1 MRRILR
7 QGPRPEKINV
17 VGGPDSPTLPTVG
30 KTQQPDSGG
39 PEGSASARQ
48 AAAFVD
54 GLLGGGA
61 ADFVVSPGSRS
72 TPLVLALARDRRARV
87 RVILDERSAA
97 FFGLGLADRTH
108 RPVGLVCTSG
118 TAVANYLPA
127 VVEAWQRRVPLLV
140 LSADRPP
147 ELRDCGAGQTIDQVG
162 IFGRFVRWAADASA
176 PPGAEG
182 ERYLAG
188 LAREG
193 LRAALDPVPG
203 PVHFNLPFREPFLP
217 AAPRRGSGSPEPL
230 ARSAGP
236 VSGIDWEAVRAE
248 GPGWIAAGA
257 ANPADPAAW
266 ADGLFRLSDFLGWP
280 VLCDVLN
287 PGRHAPGAAE
297 RVVTQYEGL
306 LSAEELPAPAPRA
319 VLQVGPLPTA
329 KSLRRWLD
337 GFRGPR
343 WQWSADP
350 ACLDPSR
357 SGAAWLRGD
366 PSGLGPL
373 SGRFPDDSFRREWM
387 LRERAARTRIE
398 AWMGDLPDSFEG
410 KVHWRISRAIP
421 AAAQVFIANSQPVRD
436 AERFWFAGRPRGPR
450 VFSSR
455 GASGIDGLVSTA
467 AGLADGGPP
476 TVAVLGDLAFLHDCG
491 GLRAARDIRGSLT
504 LVVIDNGGGRIF
516 GQLPVAAEADVFE
529 TYFLTPQK
537 VDPVLLC
544 RAHGIEVVRSGPGN
558 PLADLLGSPPEGA
571 RVVLAGTDPSADAA
585 LRREWRELFES
596 PGSP

>member
-1 MRRILR
+1 MR
-7 QGPRPEKINV
+7 
-17 VGGPDSPTLPTVG
+17 
-30 KTQQPDSGG
+30 TQQPDNDD

-54 GLLGGGA
+54 GLLGSGVV
-61 ADFVVSPGSRS
+61 DFVVSPGSRS
-72 TPLVLALARDRRARV
+72 TPLVLALARDSRART

-97 FFGLGLADRTH
+97 FFGLGIADRTH

-127 VVEAWQRRVPLLV
+127 VVEAWHRRVPLL
-140 LSADRPP
+140 LLTADRPP

-176 PPGAEG
+176 PPDGEG
-182 ERYLAG
+182 ERYLHG

-193 LRAALDPVPG
+193 LRAALGPVPG

-217 AAPRRGSGSPEPL
+217 AARRPVSASPGPV
-230 ARSAGP
+230 ARAAGP
-236 VSGIDWEAVRAE
+236 VPPDVDWEAVRGK
-248 GPGWIAAGA
+248 GPGWIVAGA
-257 ANPADPAAW
+257 ANPIDPAVW
-266 ADGLFRLSDFLGWP
+266 AEGLFRLSDFLGWP

-287 PGRHAPGAAE
+287 PGRHTPGAAE

-306 LSAEELPAPAPRA
+306 LSANDLSAPAPQA
-319 VLQVGPLPTA
+319 VLQIGPLPTA
-329 KSLRRWLD
+329 KPLRRWLD
-337 GFRGPR
+337 RFHGPR

-357 SGAAWLRGD
+357 SGATWIGGD

-373 SGRFPDDSFRREWM
+373 PGNFSDDSFRREWIV
-387 LRERAARTRIE
+387 RERAAVARIDPWIG
-398 AWMGDLPDSFEG
+398 ALPESFEG

-421 AAAQVFIANSQPVRD
+421 SDAQIFIANSQPVRD
-436 AERFWFAGRPRGPR
+436 AERFWFAGRLRGPR
-450 VFSSR
+450 VFSNR

-516 GQLPVAAEADVFE
+516 EQLPVAAEEDVFE

-537 VDPVLLC
+537 VDPVPLC
-544 RAHGIEVVRSGPGN
+544 RAHGIEVIRAGPEN
-558 PLADLLGSPPEGA
+558 PLADLLDSSAEGT
-571 RVVLAGTDPSADAA
+571 RVVLVGTAPSADPP
-585 LRREWRELFES
+585 LRREWKELFES
-596 PGSP
+596 LG